1 MHSGDLHAARR
12 SSVTGKL
19 AINASWFS
27 PGEIDGKFGE
37 NATKALRAYAEA
49 QQLPSSD
56 APTEDAWKALR
67 TDDRPVTINY
77 TIAEQDVAGP
87 ILPKLPSKMED
98 MKDIS
103 KLSFTS
109 SREGLAEKFHMSEA
123 LALSPARPAAAAPR
137 ATLSSS
143 PGSFES
149 LLNELNRGAIV

>member
-67 TDDRPVTINY
+67 TNDRPVKPT
-77 TIAEQDVAGP
+77 T
-87 ILPKLPSKMED
+87 PSRNRAWPD
-98 MKDIS
+98 HFCR
-103 KLSFTS
+103 SF
-109 SREGLAEKFHMSEA
+109 RQKW
-123 LALSPARPAAAAPR
+123 R
-137 ATLSSS
+137 
-143 PGSFES
+143 
-149 LLNELNRGAIV
+149 I